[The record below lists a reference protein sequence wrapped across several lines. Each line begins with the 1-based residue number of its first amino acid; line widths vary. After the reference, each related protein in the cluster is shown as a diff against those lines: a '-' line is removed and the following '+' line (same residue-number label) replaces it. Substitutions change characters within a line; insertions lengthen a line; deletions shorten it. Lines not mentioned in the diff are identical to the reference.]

1 MTRLSRHSLRLLA
14 VAAAGAALLGVAACG
29 DDSSSG
35 TDPDIAYQTGV
46 VQGDVDTSRF
56 EGLLTECEILPA
68 TQIAETVG
76 GQSAQGSFV
85 GALCRWVVTG
95 GQTVDVTLN
104 WWEWGNINL
113 EKQTAQNL
121 GFTTENIQVH
131 SMAAFTSRDPA
142 RPEMCGVTAKSPGR
156 GVLTWW
162 VEPHGAAA
170 GDPCEAPRKLMEM
183 VLDRAN

>member
-1 MTRLSRHSLRLLA
+1 MSRGTARALAA
-14 VAAAGAALLGVAACG
+14 VAASAALLGVTACG
-29 DDSSSG
+29 GNSSPTSQDQP
-35 TDPDIAYQTGV
+35 TTFQTGV
-46 VQGDVDTSRF
+46 VQGDVDTSQF

-68 TQIAETVG
+68 RQIAETVG
-76 GQSAQGSFV
+76 GTSAQGTFV

-95 GQTVDVTLN
+95 GQTVEVTLS

-113 EKQTAQNL
+113 EKQTAQRL

-142 RPEMCGVTAKSPGR
+142 RPQICGVTAKSPGR

-162 VEPHGAAA
+162 VEPHGSAN
-170 GDPCEAPRKLMEM
+170 GEPCEAPKKLMEM
-183 VLDRAN
+183 VLDRAS

>member
-1 MTRLSRHSLRLLA
+1 MTPISRRSL
-14 VAAAGAALLGVAACG
+14 VAAAATAALFGVTGCG
-29 DDSSSG
+29 GDSSSSG
-35 TDPDIAYQTGV
+35 DADVAYQTGV

-56 EGLLTECEILPA
+56 EGLLTECEILPPA
-68 TQIAETVG
+68 QIAETVG

-95 GQTVDVTLN
+95 AQTVDVTLN

-121 GFTTENIQVH
+121 GFATENIQVH

-142 RPEMCGVTAKSPGR
+142 RPDMCGVTAKSPGR
-156 GVLTWW
+156 GILTWW
-162 VEPHGAAA
+162 VEPHGRAN
-170 GDPCEAPRKLMEM
+170 GEPCEAPTKLMEM
-183 VLDRAN
+183 VLDRAS